1 MFINDKSLTTI
12 SITINIA
19 INWVISFM
27 SSGLVLDFI
36 RDIYLKSETLWH
48 VASLCTLRLALSLMA
63 GSFPGVLRCH
73 TSDPSIVSSWKLL
86 LSPLFSAEAPLL
98 SLGLGG
104 GAGGVTLV
112 GFLGLGRVG
121 GGCFFPGTSG
131 SGEWSV
137 TGSSSGMAGS
147 GGEWPLCVWPLV
159 RLRGEGAPTC
169 K

>member
-1 MFINDKSLTTI
+1 
-12 SITINIA
+12 
-19 INWVISFM
+19 M
-27 SSGLVLDFI
+27 SSARVLYFI
-36 RDIYLKSETLWH
+36 RDIYLNSETLDI
-48 VASLCTLRLALSLMA
+48 SLLSHYTYTCIEGTDALALSLIA

-73 TSDPSIVSSWKLL
+73 TSDPSKVSSWKLL
-86 LSPLFSAEAPLL
+86 LSLLSSKAAPLL

-112 GFLGLGRVG
+112 TFFGLGRVG

>member
-1 MFINDKSLTTI
+1 MTSCLTVYTCI
-12 SITINIA
+12 EGVMRPA
-19 INWVISFM
+19 
-27 SSGLVLDFI
+27 
-36 RDIYLKSETLWH
+36 
-48 VASLCTLRLALSLMA
+48 LCLMA
-63 GSFPGVLRCH
+63 GSLPGVLLCH
-73 TSDPSIVSSWKLL
+73 TSDPSRVSSWKLV
-86 LSPLFSAEAPLL
+86 LSPLFSPAAPLL
-98 SLGLGG
+98 SFGLGG

-121 GGCFFPGTSG
+121 GGCFLPPGPSERE
-131 SGEWSV
+131 EWSV